1 MLRINCCFAYIQQLT
16 EIQDLLF
23 ELGVKY
29 NKSRDK
35 RAALIAK
42 LQIRQSE
49 DCDKAKDDEDSTI
62 EVEQSDRD
70 PYDDMTVS
78 NMLSADIVDKLYK
91 CTFVVDSFC
100 LLALAQYPDLQRLAS
115 VMKLVVKKNENVIGL
130 RDLIRNRLSDKE
142 VSCLRH

>member
-1 MLRINCCFAYIQQLT
+1 MIRINYWFAYVQQVT
-16 EIQDLLF
+16 KIQDLLF

-29 NKSRDK
+29 NKCRDK

-49 DCDKAKDDEDSTI
+49 DCDKGKLDEDSTI
-62 EVEQSDRD
+62 EVEESDRD

-78 NMLSADIVDKLYK
+78 NMLSDYCRVVDKMHV
-91 CTFVVDSFC
+91 CCS
-100 LLALAQYPDLQRLAS
+100 QYTDLQRLAS
-115 VMKLVVKKNENVIGL
+115 VMKLAVKKNENIIGL

-142 VSCLRH
+142 VSYLADTN